1 MTSEPTSAF
10 VWIWLPEAGEP
21 VVCGRLDQDR
31 GRTSFAYA
39 RSYLD
44 RPDAVS
50 IYEPELPLRTG
61 RQYAAAGEG
70 LPLCI
75 ADTMPDAWG
84 RRLVNHRLGAPTAE
98 LRELTYLLESGSDRF
113 GALDAQVGA
122 ERYEQRG
129 QKRPTLDVL
138 ATAAERIEAGE
149 PLGAELEAAV
159 LRGTS
164 IGGARPKALVDD
176 GERRLIAKFSSNTDP
191 YPVVQGEFVAMELAR
206 RVGLDVARVLL
217 TRAAGR
223 YALLVERFDRVAD
236 RRRRAVSA
244 LTILRLDAFPGG
256 RYATY
261 VGLADEI
268 RAQFVRPDAT
278 LRELFARISFNILCG
293 NTDDHARNHA
303 ALIEANGLVLSP
315 AYDLCPQGRLG
326 ETAAQAMAFTR
337 DGGRDARLALLVEA
351 ATEYHLD
358 EVEARAIVDR
368 QATVIREQWNE
379 VCDLAELTEPQRDA
393 FFGRQFLNPHAFV

>member
-1 MTSEPTSAF
+1 MTTEPTSAF
-10 VWIWLPEAGEP
+10 VWIWLPDEREP
-21 VVCGRLDQDR
+21 VVCGRLDEDG
-31 GRTSFAYA
+31 GRTSFAYV

-44 RPDAVS
+44 RSQAVS

-61 RQYAAAGEG
+61 RQYAAAGAG

-75 ADTMPDAWG
+75 ADVMPDAWG

-98 LRELTYLLESGSDRF
+98 FGELTYLLESGSDRF
-113 GALDAQVGA
+113 GALDAQLDA
-122 ERYEQRG
+122 ERYGQRG
-129 QKRPTLDVL
+129 QERPTLDVL

-149 PLGAELEAAV
+149 PLGVDLEAAL

-164 IGGARPKALVDD
+164 IGGARPKALLDD
-176 GERRLIAKFSSNTDP
+176 GDRRLIAKFSSTTDP

-206 RVGLDVARVLL
+206 RAGLAVARVQL

-223 YALLVERFDRVAD
+223 YALLVERFDRVAG
-236 RRRRAVSA
+236 RRSRAVSA
-244 LTILRLDAFPGG
+244 LTLLRLDAFPGG

-278 LRELFARISFNILCG
+278 LHELFARISFNILCG

-303 ALIEANGLVLSP
+303 ALIEDDGLVLSP

-337 DGGRDARLALLVEA
+337 DGGRDARLSLLVGA
-351 ATEYHLD
+351 AREYHLD
-358 EVEARAIVDR
+358 AAEAQDIVDT
-368 QATVIREQWNE
+368 QVAVIRDQWVD
-379 VCDLAELTEPQRDA
+379 VCDEAELTASQRDA
-393 FFGRQFLNPHAFV
+393 FLGRQFLNPHAFS

>member
-1 MTSEPTSAF
+1 MTTEPTSAF
-10 VWIWLPEAGEP
+10 VWIWLPDDAEP
-21 VVCGRLDQDR
+21 VVCGRLEYDGDSA
-31 GRTSFAYA
+31 SFAYV

-44 RPDAVS
+44 RSDAVP
-50 IYEPELPLRTG
+50 IYEPELPLRRG
-61 RQYAAAGEG
+61 RQHAATGQG

-75 ADTMPDAWG
+75 ADAMPDAWG
-84 RRLVNHRLGAPTAE
+84 RRLVNHRLGSSTAE
-98 LRELTYLLESGSDRF
+98 FGELTYLLESGSDRF
-113 GALDAQVGA
+113 GALDAQAGA

-129 QKRPTLDVL
+129 DERPTLDVL

-149 PLGAELEAAV
+149 PLGADLEAAL

-164 IGGARPKALVDD
+164 IGGARPKALIDD
-176 GERRLIAKFSSNTDP
+176 GERRLIAKFSSTGDP

-206 RVGLDVARVLL
+206 RVGLDVAEVQL

-223 YALLVERFDRVAD
+223 YALLVERFDRAAD

-244 LTILRLDAFPGG
+244 LTILGLDAFPGG

-268 RAQFVRPDAT
+268 RAQFVRPDAS

-303 ALIEANGLVLSP
+303 ALIEPAGLVLSP
-315 AYDLCPQGRLG
+315 AYDLCPQGRVG
-326 ETAAQAMAFTR
+326 ETASQAMALTR
-337 DGGRDARLALLVEA
+337 DGGRDARLSLLVDA
-351 ATEYHLD
+351 AAEYHLD
-358 EVEARAIVDR
+358 RVEAQAIVDR
-368 QATVIREQWNE
+368 QATAIRGEWNE
-379 VCDLAELTEPQRDA
+379 VCDLAELTESQRDA
-393 FFGRQFLNPHAFV
+393 FLGRQFLNPHAFT

>member
-1 MTSEPTSAF
+1 MTSEPTVAF
-10 VWIWLPEAGEP
+10 VWTWLPDGVEP
-21 VVCGRLDQDR
+21 VVCGRLDDDD
-31 GRTSFAYA
+31 GPTSFTYV

-44 RPDAVS
+44 RSDAVS
-50 IYEPELPLRTG
+50 IYEPELPLRRG
-61 RQYAAAGEG
+61 RQYAAEGEG

-75 ADTMPDAWG
+75 ADAMPDAWG

-98 LRELTYLLESGSDRF
+98 FRELTYLLESGSDRF
-113 GALDAQVGA
+113 GALDAQLGA

-129 QKRPTLDVL
+129 EERPTLDVL
-138 ATAAERIEAGE
+138 ATAAERVEAGE
-149 PLGAELEAAV
+149 TLGADLEAAV

-176 GERRLIAKFSSNTDP
+176 GERRLIAKFSSTTDP
-191 YPVVQGEFVAMELAR
+191 YPVVQGEFLAMELAR
-206 RVGLDVARVLL
+206 RVGLDVARVQL

-278 LRELFARISFNILCG
+278 LRELFARVSFNILCG

-303 ALIEANGLVLSP
+303 ALVEPDGLVLSP
-315 AYDLCPQGRLG
+315 AYDLCPQGRVG
-326 ETAAQAMAFTR
+326 ETAAQAMAFSR
-337 DGGRDARLALLVEA
+337 DGNRDARLSLLVDA
-351 ATEYHLD
+351 AHEYHLD
-358 EVEARAIVDR
+358 VEEAQAIVDR
-368 QATVIREQWNE
+368 QVTAIREEWHQ
-379 VCDLAELTEPQRDA
+379 VCDRAELTVPQRNA
-393 FFGRQFLNPHAFV
+393 FFGRQFLNPHAFS